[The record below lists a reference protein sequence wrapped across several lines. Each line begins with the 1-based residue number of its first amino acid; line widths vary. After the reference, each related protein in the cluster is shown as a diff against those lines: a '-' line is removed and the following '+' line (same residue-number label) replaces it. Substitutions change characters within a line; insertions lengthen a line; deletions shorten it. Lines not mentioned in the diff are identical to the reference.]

1 MFCCL
6 RKETKGLKDQAG
18 NHKCNPS
25 FSLKNL
31 LSPIERESHCRVFV
45 PSRAPQATA
54 SLLRTSWQRRGRGFS
69 LQAGEELKE
78 GLVELF

>member
-18 NHKCNPS
+18 NHECNPT
-25 FSLKNL
+25 FSLRNL
-31 LSPIERESHCRVFV
+31 ISPIERESHLFPR
-45 PSRAPQATA
+45 RTPQLTA
-54 SLLRTSWQRRGRGFS
+54 SLLRQRRRGRGGGF
-69 LQAGEELKE
+69 QPRGGEELRE